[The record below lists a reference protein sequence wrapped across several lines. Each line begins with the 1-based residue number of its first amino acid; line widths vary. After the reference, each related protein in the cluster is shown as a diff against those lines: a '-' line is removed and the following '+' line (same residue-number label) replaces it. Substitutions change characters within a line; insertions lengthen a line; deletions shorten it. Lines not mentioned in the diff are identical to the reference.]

1 MRLLLPA
8 LLVALIPFLGAC
20 SERKKAATAPAASS
34 TLKVMATFHPG
45 AYFAKRITG
54 AHAEVSCPL
63 PKDADAAFW
72 EPSPEVLAQYQ
83 KADLI
88 VVNGANFEHWTQTAT
103 LPDTRVVVM
112 ADAFKN
118 DWIVIK
124 NAVTHSHGP
133 AGAHSHTGVNGHTWP
148 DPINAIAQ
156 ENAVRDALI
165 ARDPV
170 HKADY
175 IANARALE
183 KDLLEIDARLKAL
196 PVKATLLASHPSY
209 SYIAKRYGWK
219 LVEFGLEPDVA
230 PDAKQIEEIKKARA
244 EHPDAKIMLWEDEP
258 CAEAKKLMAD
268 TGLET
273 VVFDPCEQPPEKGD
287 YLSVMRDNLA
297 RLEAA
302 LKR

>member
-1 MRLLLPA
+1 MRFLLPA

-20 SERKKAATAPAASS
+20 SERKKAATAPAATS
-34 TLKVMATFHPG
+34 TLKVMTTFHPG
-45 AYFAKRITG
+45 AYFAKRIAGT
-54 AHAEVSCPL
+54 HAEVTCPL
-63 PKDADAAFW
+63 PKDADAASW

-88 VVNGANFEHWTQTAT
+88 VVNGANFEHWPQTAT
-103 LPDTRVVVM
+103 LPESRVLVM
-112 ADAFKN
+112 ADAFKA

-183 KDLLEIDARLKAL
+183 KDLLSLDARLKAL
-196 PVKATLLASHPSY
+196 PVKATLFASHPTY

-268 TGLET
+268 AGLET
-273 VVFDPCEQPPEKGD
+273 VVFDPCEQAPEKGD
-287 YLSVMRDNLA
+287 YLSVMNDNIA